1 MQRRSF
7 LAGAAG
13 PVRLPYGQ
21 WYTIKYDAPDTETA
35 GVAGGLK
42 YQDDGSGTVF
52 QQTPPL
58 VTNWQAV
65 YWFAGMPNT
74 KVQSGLV
81 SGARSSADQFH
92 VFAEFEIGAI
102 SKAAGIWVGTVT
114 KVDLS
119 LGVTWNN
126 LTRSTEYDPV
136 NMRVLHSDP
145 AHVSAAIRYMYLAA
159 QTNVTTTSFFG
170 LYFALRPA
178 RNGDGDSWEHKGQL
192 MTCTGVTRVDA

>member
-1 MQRRSF
+1 
-7 LAGAAG
+7 
-13 PVRLPYGQ
+13 
-21 WYTIKYDAPDTETA
+21 
-35 GVAGGLK
+35 VAGGLK

-65 YWFAGMPNT
+65 YWFGGMPNT
-74 KVQSGLV
+74 KVPSGYQGI
-81 SGARSSADQFH
+81 SPDAFT

-114 KVDLS
+114 KVNTVN
-119 LGVTWNN
+119 GVTWNN

-145 AHVSAAIRYMYLAA
+145 AHVSAAIRYVYLAA
-159 QTNVTTTSFFG
+159 QTNTAATSFFG
-170 LYFALRPA
+170 LHFALRPA
-178 RNGDGDSWEHKGQL
+178 RNNDGDNWEHKGQL